1 VKVIITCGPAYA
13 PIDQVR
19 RITNFSS
26 GKLGITLA
34 NAFARAGHEVICLKG
49 EGSTC
54 PLPLADS
61 VKNVSFA
68 TNGDLIERFRELAA
82 AGGVGA
88 ILQVAALCDYEV
100 AEVTDQA
107 GNVHAESKIP
117 SRAGEL
123 TLRLKPAPKVLPMLR
138 DLFPTACLIGWKY
151 ELVGAREDAIAAG
164 MRQLIDAQ
172 TNLCVV
178 NGAAYGDGFGIL
190 DETGLARHVLA
201 GEDLAEA
208 LLSRVG

>member
-1 VKVIITCGPAYA
+1 MKVIITCGPAYA
-13 PIDQVR
+13 PIDRVR

-26 GKLGITLA
+26 GKLGIALS

-54 PLPLADS
+54 PLPLDDS
-61 VKNVSFA
+61 VRSASFA
-68 TNGDLIERFRELAA
+68 TNGDLIERFKEMAA
-82 AGGVGA
+82 EDGVGA

-107 GNVHAESKIP
+107 GNLHAESKIP

-123 TLRLKPAPKVLPMLR
+123 TIRLKPAPKVLPMLR
-138 DLFPTACLIGWKY
+138 AMFPAAYLIGWKY
-151 ELVGAREDAIAAG
+151 ELVGTREDAIAAG
-164 MRQLIDAQ
+164 MRQLGEAQ

-178 NGAAYGDGFGIL
+178 NGAAFGSGFGVL
-190 DETGLARHVLA
+190 DVRGSISHFQTG
-201 GEDLAEA
+201 EELAEA
-208 LLSRVG
+208 LLARLS